1 MRDPYT
7 RDQQEETVQ
16 QKLSRFFKWLSRRPS
31 ESWMF
36 FGAGVVL
43 AWLIF

>member
-1 MRDPYT
+1 MSDPYA
-7 RDQQEETVQ
+7 RGPQEETLQ
-16 QKLSRFFKWLSRRPS
+16 QKLSRFLTWLSRRPS

-36 FGAGVVL
+36 FGAGIVL